1 MIDRLPTLAPEEI
14 RELITDRETIRAAQ
28 RGVFQLQA
36 IARKLTPASFAA
48 IARQQYRTEPLS
60 MAIALLAHEIDRA
73 AQEIEDHAQRSEQ
86 AKQEEAARSAQI
98 VGTATRRL
106 FALMEAIP
114 QLEKAIHNAEHSH
127 TQRRQKLIT
136 AGMSADEVARY
147 APAANVGEMIAN
159 LDAARVEAV
168 SLEQYLSTRDES
180 LLPPGFVPCDPVKVQ
195 APQPKLEVPA
205 YLRA

>member
-1 MIDRLPTLAPEEI
+1 MLDRLPTPAPEEI
-14 RELITDRETIRAAQ
+14 RELITDRDTIRVAQ
-28 RGVFQLQA
+28 RGVFQLRA
-36 IARKLTPASFAA
+36 IASKLTTTSFAA

-106 FALMEAIP
+106 FALTESIP

-136 AGMSADEVARY
+136 AGMSADEVTRY

-180 LLPPGFVPCDPVKVQ
+180 LLPPGFVPCDPIKVQ